1 MDGVN
6 PVDPADP
13 RRRRPLPA
21 AAPARPAPRREETA
35 YDRRWA
41 GDARRA
47 VYGSSGFL
55 TLIVLSDW
63 GVGTLTWWRA
73 ALWTLLAVM
82 LLLVLMPPRLTAGE
96 GWLTVRGLWGERGV
110 RTDALVGVELSGTI
124 AERVILRDAF
134 GGRVEVDL
142 PVIVDGPLLWHLLE
156 TGARRSV
163 DRGWLPRENAALRE
177 LRERTDG
184 TAAAAVF
191 RISGL
196 E

>member
-6 PVDPADP
+6 PADPADP
-13 RRRRPLPA
+13 RRRRPRRA
-21 AAPARPAPRREETA
+21 AAPRPVPRREEIA

-55 TLIVLSDW
+55 SLIVLSDW

-73 ALWTLLAVM
+73 ALWTALAVM

-96 GWLTVRGLWGERGV
+96 GRLTARGLWGERAV
-110 RTDALVGVELSGTI
+110 RTDVLVSVELSGSI

-134 GGRVEVDL
+134 GGRVEVDV
-142 PVIVDGPLLWHLLE
+142 PVIVGSPLLWHLLE
-156 TGARRSV
+156 TGARRST
-163 DRGWLPRENAALRE
+163 DHGWLPRENAALRE

-184 TAAAAVF
+184 TAARAVF